1 MKFRVIIFFSIVT
14 ITSCA
19 QAPKTVEA
27 WLEQNLIVLD
37 SNGTYDFTALGEIIG
52 DKRIVAL
59 GESSHGIGEFYTLKS
74 ELIQYLHKEKGFEV
88 LAMEGGL
95 GDINLAYSTI
105 DTLTSE
111 QLRDNTLF
119 PNFRTKEINPLI
131 EYIFETKDSDV
142 PLLYT
147 GFDTQIST
155 SYCLKKIEEIL
166 KPYDPELSAQI
177 LPVLGAQF
185 KIMNEVRAND
195 SLGYDV
201 QRDLFID
208 TANKAKATILQNETE
223 IQEQFNLNPFQFKVI
238 ERALSI
244 LQKSADLPYNESWR
258 FIELRDQLMAENFE
272 WLLQEVFPN
281 KKVVIWAH
289 NGHIDKGGSANN
301 SFTMMGH
308 RLKETFKDDYYA
320 LGLFAYKGEAYQ
332 HWTQK
337 VIPFENSGKASI
349 EKTLTET
356 KKRTSFLNLD
366 NVEKS
371 PNTRWLF
378 ETVDA
383 LEFENGGKVSFVPKK
398 RFDGLITVYE
408 SAAPTYDEK

>member
-14 ITSCA
+14 IASCA
-19 QAPKTVEA
+19 QPKTEEA
-27 WLEQNLIVLD
+27 WLEHHLVVLD
-37 SNGTYDFTALGEIIG
+37 NDSTYDFAELGKIIG

-95 GDINLAYSTI
+95 GDINLAYSNI
-105 DTLTSE
+105 DTLSSE

-131 EYIFETKDSDV
+131 AYIFETKDADA

-155 SYCLKKIEEIL
+155 SYFLKSIEEIL
-166 KPYDPELSAQI
+166 KSYDAELAAQI

-185 KIMNEVRAND
+185 KIMNKVRAND

-201 QRDLFID
+201 QRDLFMD
-208 TANKAKATILQNETE
+208 TANKAKATILANETE
-223 IQEQFNLNPFQFKVI
+223 IQEQFDLNPFQFRI
-238 ERALSI
+238 LERALSM

-272 WLLQEVFPN
+272 WLLQEVFQN
-281 KKVVIWAH
+281 KKVIIWAH

-308 RLKETFKDDYYA
+308 RLKEKFTDDYYA

-337 VIPFENSGKASI
+337 VIPFENSENASI
-349 EKTLTET
+349 ERKLTYIN
-356 KKRTSFLNLD
+356 KRTSFLNLD
-366 NVEKS
+366 AVEKA

-378 ETVDA
+378 ESVDA
-383 LEFENGGKVSFVPKK
+383 LEFENGGKVSFIPKK
-398 RFDGLITVYE
+398 RFDGLITVYQ